1 MTRIP
6 QTSGSVDLRDT
17 ARRCLDAAL
26 AAVEPGSLVR
36 KALAHEHAQE
46 DPAGRTFL
54 MALGKA
60 AERMAAGA
68 LESLP
73 GGVAGG
79 LVVTPMPVDA
89 DALAPLQLLA
99 AEHPVPGPGSLEAAR
114 ALHDLA
120 KSLEAGDRLLAL
132 ISGGS
137 SALVTYP
144 PPGVSLG
151 DLRVT
156 TVLLLRAG
164 TPIGELNCVRKHL
177 DRLKGGR
184 LAALCYPARTQA
196 LVVSDVVGDR
206 LDVIASGLM
215 TPDSTSYDD
224 ALSVLRNRG
233 VWDDVP
239 TSVRDHLEAGARGDV
254 PEAPGPLHPHLD
266 RTTVEVIGNNAL
278 AAAAAAREAE
288 ARGFVSAVRS
298 TAVEGE
304 AREVGARLSR
314 LARRLR
320 DGEDDLRPPA
330 CLVMGGETTVTVRGA
345 GMGGPNLE
353 VALGAAAGLAGM
365 ERVLVM
371 SVGTDGRDGP
381 TDAAGAWVDGSTVER
396 ARTAGL
402 DPAHSL
408 TENDAYTFF
417 GALDD
422 LIVTGPTGTNV
433 MDLMLVLVG
442 GLTP

>member
-1 MTRIP
+1 MMRVP
-6 QTSGSVDLRDT
+6 GTSKAVDLRDV
-17 ARRCLDAAL
+17 ARGCLDAAL
-26 AAVEPGSLVR
+26 DAVEPGELVR
-36 KALAHEHAQE
+36 KALSRGNARE
-46 DPAGRTFL
+46 DRAGRTFV
-54 MALGKA
+54 MAIGKA
-60 AERMAAGA
+60 AERMATGA

-79 LVVTPMPVDA
+79 LVVTPTPVDA
-89 DALAPLQLLA
+89 DALAPLQMLA
-99 AEHPVPGPGSLEAAR
+99 AEHPVPGPGSLEAGR
-114 ALHDLA
+114 ALHGLA

-151 DLRVT
+151 DVSVT

-184 LAALCYPARTQA
+184 LAALCHPARTHA

-215 TPDSTSYDD
+215 TADSTSYDD

-239 TSVRDHLEAGARGDV
+239 APVRDHLEAGARGEV

-266 RTTVEVIGNNAL
+266 RTTVEVIGNNEL

-298 TAVEGE
+298 TTVEGE
-304 AREVGARLSR
+304 AREVGVRLSR

-365 ERVLVM
+365 PDMLVM

-396 ARTAGL
+396 ARKAGL